1 MIAGRLAGRTDN
13 EIKNYWN
20 THLRK
25 KLLSKGI
32 DPATHMPLNQPP
44 SSSSATTAQEE
55 TCPDLNLELS
65 ISPPHDHPPQPFSCT
80 TTTATV

>member
-32 DPATHMPLNQPP
+32 DSATHMPLNQP
-44 SSSSATTAQEE
+44 SSASATTAQVES
-55 TCPDLNLELS
+55 CPDLNLELT
-65 ISPPHDHPPQPFSCT
+65 ISPPHDHPHHPFSCST
-80 TTTATV
+80 STAAA